1 MTTNR
6 FRRFLAV
13 ALFAAGGF
21 AACTVTPGVNPTL
34 SAEEEA
40 AARSADEREVVATLD
55 AFHAAAAVAD
65 GERYFSL
72 LADDAIYYGT
82 DPTERWTKEDFRA
95 FADPYFSTGR
105 GWTYE
110 MLDRY
115 VFLDRSRRIAWFDET
130 LRNENYGDVRGT
142 GVLRRD
148 EGGWRLVQYNLC
160 FPVPN
165 DLAGDLVEMIRA
177 QQ

>member
-1 MTTNR
+1 MNSPRWRYPLLGGVLMAALTGCAVTPDVEQTLSPAEETLAR
-6 FRRFLAV
+6 DRDERAV
-13 ALFAAGGF
+13 A
-21 AACTVTPGVNPTL
+21 
-34 SAEEEA
+34 
-40 AARSADEREVVATLD
+40 ATLD
-55 AFHAAAAVAD
+55 AFHAAAAAAD

-72 LADDAIYYGT
+72 LADDAIYHGT

-105 GWTYE
+105 GWTYG
-110 MLDRY
+110 MLERY
-115 VFLDRSRRIAWFDET
+115 VFLDRSRRVAWFDET

-142 GVLRRD
+142 GVLRR
-148 EGGWRLVQYNLC
+148 EGAGWRLVQYNLC
-160 FPVPN
+160 FAVPN